1 VFRRLDRM
9 RDAGPAVAVR
19 SDHVTVGTAVQI
31 TAAAVLLQ
39 EGVERGEETTRGLS
53 LEVARPHR
61 ANARRFGV
69 TDQTGT
75 KRKSYLVVNSLS
87 SSASLVSI

>member
-1 VFRRLDRM
+1 M
-9 RDAGPAVAVR
+9 PAPQSQFVQITSPSAPP
-19 SDHVTVGTAVQI
+19 SQI
-31 TAAAVLLQ
+31 TAAAVLLR
-39 EGVERGEETTRGLS
+39 EGVERGEETTMGLP

-75 KRKSYLVVNSLS
+75 KRKSYLVVNSLP